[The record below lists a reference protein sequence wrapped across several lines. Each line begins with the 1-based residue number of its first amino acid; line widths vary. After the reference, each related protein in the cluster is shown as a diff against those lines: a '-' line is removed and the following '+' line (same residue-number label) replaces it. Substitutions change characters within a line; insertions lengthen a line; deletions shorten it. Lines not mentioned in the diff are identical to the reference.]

1 MYFIQ
6 VRISL
11 SIKRKVKMKKLIIAF
26 GFVLLAGCA
35 TVGKDFSESDVASIQ
50 KGVTTEQTVLSTFGK
65 PATVT
70 ADSEGN
76 KIYTWTYAHA
86 TAFSV
91 GQGKALVV
99 KINKDGIVD
108 SYVVSKTQP

>member
-1 MYFIQ
+1 
-6 VRISL
+6 
-11 SIKRKVKMKKLIIAF
+11 MKKLIIAF

-50 KGVTTEQTVLSTFGK
+50 KGMTTEQTVLSTFGK

>member
-1 MYFIQ
+1 
-6 VRISL
+6 
-11 SIKRKVKMKKLIIAF
+11 MKKLIIVL
-26 GFVLLAGCA
+26 GLILLAGCA
-35 TVGKDFSESDVASIQ
+35 TVGKDFSESDVASLQ
-50 KGVTTEQTVLSTFGK
+50 KGVTTEQTVLATFGK

-76 KIYTWTYAHA
+76 KVYTWTYAHA

-91 GQGKALVV
+91 GQGKTLVV
-99 KINKDGIVD
+99 KLNKEGIVD

>member
-1 MYFIQ
+1 
-6 VRISL
+6 
-11 SIKRKVKMKKLIIAF
+11 MKKLISALGLVF
-26 GFVLLAGCA
+26 LSGCA
-35 TVGKDFSESDVASIQ
+35 TVGKDFSENDIMSIQ
-50 KGVTTEQTVLSTFGK
+50 KGVTTEQTVLTTFGK

-76 KIYTWTYAHA
+76 KLYTWTYAHA

-91 GQGKALVV
+91 GQGKTLVV
-99 KINKDGIVD
+99 KINKNGVVD